1 MKVSSVK
8 AHKIVIV
15 GGVAGGMSAAAR
27 ARRLSE
33 GSEII
38 VFERSGFVSYANCGL
53 PYFVGGEIESQDQLL
68 VATPEGLK
76 KKLNLDI
83 RVNQEVIAIDAE
95 AKLVSVKDRLSN
107 TTYQES
113 YDHLVLAM
121 GAAAIRPT
129 VPGIDFPGLFALR
142 NIEDVESIQSWFEAH
157 NPRTAVVAG
166 GGFIGLEMAE
176 QLVRRGLD
184 VTLVDSKDQVL
195 APLDIEMAELVH
207 KELAKQGV
215 KIILGQAIN
224 GFLAPGAQAGEG
236 ESSEGE
242 SSEENAGI
250 AAEHTPKSCWV
261 LAGQHKPIHADIVI
275 LGLGIRPEVALA
287 RNAGLTIG
295 ERGGIRVDEN
305 LRTSVANIWAVGDAI
320 EVRNPVSDSY
330 TMIALG
336 GPANRQGR
344 IVADNILGANEKYKG
359 TLGTAILR
367 VFDLTAA
374 SVGLNEMQLQLSNI
388 VYDAVHVH
396 PTQHAGYYP
405 GAERLNIKVLFHKE
419 TGRLLGAQIVGQEG
433 VDKRIDVLATAMKAG
448 LTIRDLAELELAY
461 APPFGSAKDAINL
474 AGMTG
479 TNVLDGFSEQV
490 QWHQIDELGQAGYCI
505 VDVRSKGEREHG
517 FIPGSIHIPLPDL
530 RKRISEIPAEKQII
544 TYCQSG
550 QRSYNAACLLKQS
563 GFSVKNL
570 SGGYLTW
577 SSMQNSAGKN
587 VTWHEQVAPALVS

>member
-8 AHKIVIV
+8 AQKIVIV

-83 RVNQEVIAIDAE
+83 RINQEVVSIDAE
-95 AKLVSVKDRLSN
+95 AKLVTVKDRLN
-107 TTYQES
+107 ETTYQES

-215 KIILGQAIN
+215 KIILGKAIK
-224 GFLAPGAQAGEG
+224 GFLAPGAQA
-236 ESSEGE
+236 SEGE
-242 SSEENAGI
+242 SPEGNAGS

-261 LAGQHKPIHADIVI
+261 LAGQHKPIHADIVV

-305 LRTSVANIWAVGDAI
+305 LRTSAANIWAVGDAI
-320 EVRNPVSDSY
+320 EVRNPISGSY

-367 VFDLTAA
+367 VFDLTVA
-374 SVGLNEMQLQLSNI
+374 SVGLNEMQLKLSNI

-448 LTIRDLAELELAY
+448 LSIRDLAELELAY

-550 QRSYNAACLLKQS
+550 QRSYNAACLLKQN
-563 GFSVKNL
+563 GFRVKNL

-577 SSMQNSAGKN
+577 SSMQNSTGKH
-587 VTWHEQVAPALVS
+587 VIWQEQVAAALVS

>member
-1 MKVSSVK
+1 MKVLSVK
-8 AHKIVIV
+8 AQKIVIV

-83 RVNQEVIAIDAE
+83 RINQEVVSIDAE
-95 AKLVSVKDRLSN
+95 AKLVTVKDRLSE

-121 GAAAIRPT
+121 GAAAIRPA

-224 GFLAPGAQAGEG
+224 GFLAPGAQA
-236 ESSEGE
+236 SEGE
-242 SSEENAGI
+242 STEENSGI
-250 AAEHTPKSCWV
+250 DAERTPKSCWV

-320 EVRNPVSDSY
+320 EVRSPVNGSY

-344 IVADNILGANEKYKG
+344 IVADNILGANEKYRG

-367 VFDLTAA
+367 VFDLTVA
-374 SVGLNEMQLQLSNI
+374 SVGLNEMQLKLSNI
-388 VYDAVHVH
+388 VYEAVHVH

-419 TGRLLGAQIVGQEG
+419 TGLLLGAQIVGQEG

-490 QWHQIDELGQAGYCI
+490 QWHQIEELGRAGYCI
-505 VDVRSKGEREHG
+505 VDVRSKGERERG

-530 RKRISEIPAEKQII
+530 RLRISEIPAAKQII

-550 QRSYNAACLLKQS
+550 QRSYNAACLLKQN
-563 GFSVKNL
+563 GFRVKNL

-577 SSMQNSAGKN
+577 SSMQNSAGKQAI
-587 VTWHEQVAPALVS
+587 WQEQVAAALVS

>member
-1 MKVSSVK
+1 MNVSTVK
-8 AHKIVIV
+8 AKKIVIV

-27 ARRLSE
+27 ARRLSDD
-33 GSEII
+33 SEII

-53 PYFVGGEIESQDQLL
+53 PYFVGGEIESQDDLI
-68 VATPEGLK
+68 VVTPAALK

-83 RVNQEVIAIDAE
+83 RINQEVVAIDVE
-95 AKLVSVKDRLSN
+95 AKLITVKEKL
-107 TTYQES
+107 TEKTYQES
-113 YDHLVLAM
+113 YDDLVLAV

-142 NIEDVESIQSWFEAH
+142 SIEDVESIQTWFEAH

-166 GGFIGLEMAE
+166 AGFIGLEMAE

-195 APLDIEMAELVH
+195 APLDVEMAELVH

-215 KIILGQAIN
+215 KIILGQPIN
-224 GFLAPGAQAGEG
+224 GFLAPGAPVAGTEALG
-236 ESSEGE
+236 DQ
-242 SSEENAGI
+242 
-250 AAEHTPKSCWV
+250 TPKSCWV
-261 LAGQHKPIHADIVI
+261 VAGQHEPIHADIVI
-275 LGLGIRPEVALA
+275 LGLGIRPEVSLA
-287 RNAGLTIG
+287 RTAGLTIG
-295 ERGGIRVDEN
+295 DRGGIRVDEN
-305 LRTSVANIWAVGDAI
+305 LRTSAANVWAVGDAI

-330 TMIALG
+330 TLIALG

-344 IVADNILGANEKYKG
+344 IVADNILGAHEVYAG

-367 VFDLTAA
+367 VFDLTVA
-374 SVGLNEMQLQLSNI
+374 SVGLNEVQLKISSI
-388 VYDAVHVH
+388 PYEAVHVH

-405 GAERLNIKVLFHKE
+405 GAERLNIKVLFHQE
-419 TGRLLGAQIVGQEG
+419 TGRILGAQIVGQEG

-448 LTIRDLAELELAY
+448 MTIRDLADLELAY

-490 QWHQIDELGQAGYCI
+490 QWHQVNELIKDGYCI
-505 VDVRSKGEREHG
+505 VDVRSSGERERG
-517 FIPGSIHIPLPDL
+517 FIAGSIHIPLPDL
-530 RKRISEIPAEKQII
+530 RKRISEIPAEKEII

-550 QRSYNAACLLKQS
+550 QRSYNAACLLKQN
-563 GFSVKNL
+563 GFRVKNL

-577 SSMQNSAGKN
+577 SSMQDSAGKHAI
-587 VTWHEQVAPALVS
+587 WQEQVAAALVS